1 MEVPPLPEE
10 KVWQI
15 MSDTEAV
22 GKTEEDGFIEYNGF
36 NADDLCIWSV
46 NEIEKERPYIE
57 CGFYCRTLCR
67 TLYVYL
73 LCNESFCIV
82 F

>member
-22 GKTEEDGFIEYNGF
+22 GKQKKIRNPQGTEPKNHITSGKNRKDISGGFQH
-36 NADDLCIWSV
+36 W
-46 NEIEKERPYIE
+46 
-57 CGFYCRTLCR
+57 
-67 TLYVYL
+67 
-73 LCNESFCIV
+73 
-82 F
+82 

>member
-22 GKTEEDGFIEYNGF
+22 GKTEEDPGSTGNRTQKPHNFRQEPEGYFRRFSALVEN
-36 NADDLCIWSV
+36 
-46 NEIEKERPYIE
+46 
-57 CGFYCRTLCR
+57 CRARILFQMSCTDK
-67 TLYVYL
+67 
-73 LCNESFCIV
+73 
-82 F
+82 